1 MTRLA
6 IAFVAALLVTG
17 ALSGVGEAKP
27 EKAGKAKAADKAA
40 PTASASE
47 LDKLKG
53 DYKWGMTPDEVV
65 GKVQERLRATY
76 DEKLK
81 KSAQDPTRHDR
92 IRKEMIAESDKLK
105 GKVIKFD
112 GQTTGYDVSIIDQEF
127 VQNSGESMLTAKEDT
142 ATRYFFFKNER
153 LYKMFIALDKEILQ
167 GKSFRDF
174 GKLMQARFG
183 KAKEVTVEEKS
194 KAGVQVK
201 LDHFVWG
208 SKSGDKLRLVD
219 RSEFYD
225 VYCLV
230 IYDGN
235 VEKEQEAI
243 RLSRR
248 TGPKQDALVE
258 AVTAKTANDLDP
270 NVNVLDEITGKKVA
284 KPGEE
289 VGKAIVVQ
297 SPNAPTSP
305 PAVRAPTPA
314 EVNRANRA
322 AKSAAPS
329 EPAGEGEGEGK
340 GKAGKKSDGKGKV
353 DGLKL

>member
-6 IAFVAALLVTG
+6 IALVAALLVTG
-17 ALSGVGEAKP
+17 TLSGVGEAKP
-27 EKAGKAKAADKAA
+27 EKAGKAKAVDKAA

-81 KSAQDPTRHDR
+81 KSAHDPTRHDR
-92 IRKEMIAESDKLK
+92 IRKEMISEADKLK

-127 VQNSGESMLTAKEDT
+127 VQNNGESMLTAKEDT
-142 ATRYFFFKNER
+142 ATRYFFFKDDR
-153 LYKMFIALDKEILQ
+153 LYKMFIALDKEMLQ

-183 KAKEVTVEEKS
+183 KAREVTVQEKT
-194 KAGVQVK
+194 KAGVQIK

-208 SKSGDKLRLVD
+208 SKGGDKLRLVD

-258 AVTAKTANDLDP
+258 AVTSKTANDLDP
-270 NVNVLDEITGKKVA
+270 NDNVLDQITGKKVG

-289 VGKAIVVQ
+289 QGKAIVVP
-297 SPNAPTSP
+297 SVNAPTSP
-305 PAVRAPTPA
+305 PAVKAPTPA
-314 EVNRANRA
+314 EVNRGERA
-322 AKSAAPS
+322 ARPAASSS
-329 EPAGEGEGEGK
+329 ESEEGAGEGK
-340 GKAGKKSDGKGKV
+340 SKPKKSDGKGKV
-353 DGLKL
+353 EGLKL